1 MAKLTDLKAL
11 LDAAHAKGARA
22 GAPRSPAGEV
32 APKRSPLPD
41 ESAAA
46 RSVASQPRMGAA
58 KHAEGDL
65 DLGRA
70 FADVAPMAPRNKA
83 EPSRPRPR
91 PIARQRIDDER
102 DALQASKYGAEPSPQ
117 DWDIGQEQEP
127 GQTFL
132 RQGLGTDV
140 LTRLR
145 RGRWA
150 VQGEID
156 LHGMTVDEAHDALAD
171 FLLDA
176 RSHGWRCVRIIH
188 GKGLTSPNREPVLKG
203 KVRGWLSHWDEV
215 LAYCEAPQHAGGSG
229 AVVTLLRG
237 RGR

>member
-1 MAKLTDLKAL
+1 MAKLTDLRAL
-11 LDAAHAKGARA
+11 LDAAQASATRA
-22 GAPRSPAGEV
+22 GASRKSRGAVAPERSPV
-32 APKRSPLPD
+32 ADDSM
-41 ESAAA
+41 AA
-46 RSVASQPRMGAA
+46 RSDTAQRRMGAA
-58 KHAEGDL
+58 KHADGDL
-65 DLGRA
+65 DLGQA
-70 FADVAPMAPRNKA
+70 FSDVAPLAPRNKA
-83 EPSRPRPR
+83 APSRPKPR

-117 DWDIGQEQEP
+117 AWDIGQEQEP

-156 LHGMTVDEAHDALAD
+156 LHGMNVNEAHDALAD
-171 FLLDA
+171 FLVDA
-176 RSHGWRCVRIIH
+176 RSHSWRCVRIIH

-229 AVVTLLRG
+229 AVVALLRG
-237 RGR
+237 R